1 MLYDFEYIEYDRNRN
16 QRSSNTNTNDDF
28 YLVTTSD
35 VYSSF
40 NFLSPLSLIPHNHPL
55 KQITTHNGITNDTR
69 DYILKHGIPSN
80 LNQLRPLLWNALLNV
95 YPSSNTSTWQDT
107 IHRNKD
113 SYLLLKSKYLPY
125 PAHDDKELLHQINV
139 DLPRTKA
146 NLPFFLSKPKTN
158 TKETHYDVLK
168 RLLYI
173 YAKEHEELSYV
184 QGMNEIIATFYYVF
198 YNYVNIK
205 FIALVE
211 SDTYYAFGALMD
223 EVRPIFTFDNVT
235 QSQIVVYKK
244 VELLKKCLK
253 VVYKDVYDVLT
264 EKGVLID
271 VYVFRWVVLLFTQD
285 LNMSDC
291 VMLWDRLF
299 ARECDRLDFMC
310 YVCCALLG
318 MNKEWLEGNE
328 MEKVFDLVREIKRSR
343 KGFRVSEVVS
353 KALEVEEKMK
363 RYECE
368 KGNNNSNKERGEDV

>member
-1 MLYDFEYIEYDRNRN
+1 MLYDFEMVEYDHEHK
-16 QRSSNTNTNDDF
+16 RSSNIITNDDF
-28 YLVTTSD
+28 YLVTTGD

-40 NFLSPLSLIPHNHPL
+40 NFLSPLALIPSHHPL
-55 KQITTHNGITNDTR
+55 KQITTHNGITNDIR
-69 DYILKHGIPSN
+69 EHILKHGIPSN

-95 YPSSNTSTWQDT
+95 YPSINTSTWQDT

-125 PAHDDKELLHQINV
+125 PTNDDKQLLHQIEV

-146 NLPFFLSKPKTN
+146 DLPFFLSKPKTN

-184 QGMNEIIATFYYVF
+184 QGMNEIMATFYYVF
-198 YNYVNIK
+198 YNNVNTK

-211 SDTYYAFGALMD
+211 SDTYFAFSALMD
-223 EVRPIFTFDNVT
+223 EVSPIFNFDNVT

-244 VELLKKCLK
+244 IKLLKTCLK
-253 VVYKDVYDVLT
+253 VVYNDVYEVLT

-285 LNMSDC
+285 LTMSDC

-299 ARECDRLDFMC
+299 TRECDKLDFMC
-310 YVCCALLG
+310 YMCCALLG
-318 MNKEWLEGNE
+318 MNKEWLIENETE
-328 MEKVFDLVREIKRSR
+328 MEYDLVKEISRSKRR
-343 KGFRVSEVVS
+343 FKINDVVN
-353 KALEVEEKMK
+353 KALEVEEQMK

-368 KGNNNSNKERGEDV
+368 ENNNNNKERVEDV